1 MGQAPALPGGIRTP
15 PVESTRVLASRSRGA
30 HWQLQSRRPREC
42 PGAWRERA
50 LWAQAGAALRGEA
63 ATQTGRVGPARGW
76 APAGVDV
83 PQVAAAGFSEDV
95 CDDNTREAVERTRQG
110 VPGSPCSAA
119 CLGLC

>member
-1 MGQAPALPGGIRTP
+1 MDC
-15 PVESTRVLASRSRGA
+15 STRGFPA
-30 HWQLQSRRPREC
+30 HHQLPEFTQTHAIELVMPL
-42 PGAWRERA
+42 RERA